1 MAAAVG
7 LEDAF
12 GASVFG
18 GAMPEGHPTPHPV
31 LFRAHARSAAALRVV
46 ATDCHSLAWDCS
58 LSVADLED
66 LRDDVGIGGSWSDF
80 LDYLKSSLSSGAVKL
95 LFAADQLQNSP
106 GADGAKI
113 VATKAKG
120 LPRITIALSRVT
132 GAAVSDVVAEF
143 SLALYASYRTM
154 QEHASRDQ
162 QRISQLMGSLS
173 SERGTREE
181 LLLMDF
187 VAGCLLPQENN
198 EIMQKQLEALSF
210 LDRRKATKPKL
221 VADQIPTVCGVTVVS
236 DQVIAP
242 VQQQTPVAS
251 PSKPPPV
258 KATKRVAPISRRL
271 CKGQGHVELCCKIMR
286 MMRLTEIR
294 DFWR

>member
-173 SERGTREE
+173 SER
-181 LLLMDF
+181 
-187 VAGCLLPQENN
+187 ENN

-258 KATKRVAPISRRL
+258 KATKRVAPISRRARTRGAL
-271 CKGQGHVELCCKIMR
+271 LQDNEDDEVDR
-286 MMRLTEIR
+286 N
-294 DFWR
+294 